1 MQHDDFVVELWSRI
15 KPLVGPKDRLDAADA
30 VVAVCDEYGFADG
43 LEDHMDELD
52 KELQIAVK
60 THFGTDVDE
69 DYEDDEEDIGW

>member
-15 KPLVGPKDRLDAADA
+15 KPLIGPKDRLDAADA

-43 LEDHMDELD
+43 LEDHYDELD

-60 THFGTDVDE
+60 THFSIED
-69 DYEDDEEDIGW
+69 DYEDDEEDTGW